1 MSLTIVVIIYL
12 FASFSVYLFN
22 IWMNVLVFPLYIV
35 EQNHKVKSSSKR
47 LYKKSYSVTELKC
60 AYIPGKL

>member
-1 MSLTIVVIIYL
+1 
-12 FASFSVYLFN
+12 
-22 IWMNVLVFPLYIV
+22 MNVLVFPLYIV

-47 LYKKSYSVTELKC
+47 LYKKSYSVTELKY